1 MSFVRELER
10 MQQSIRELSQC
21 FEALK
26 EATDRITPP
35 EYPTELR
42 DLDTTDLADPKPRQS
57 IDEASPQ
64 EWDSVSRKFYRNPK
78 GG

>member
-1 MSFVRELER
+1 MSFIRELER

-26 EATDRITPP
+26 EATDRLTPP
-35 EYPTELR
+35 EHPNQLR
-42 DLDTTDLADPKPRQS
+42 EPDTTDLADPKPRQS